1 MFQLALGGY
10 PWWLHHLKSFQTP
23 RIVSYHTCVCLLI
36 SRSYRI
42 LWHFFIVL
50 SGLSTIIDCLGNW
63 LTSFLDFA
71 VFHVLFIDVQSIF
84 SSHYEEY
91 LGEKFP
97 FGSYKQIFIAPEM
110 AVSSSSLGASMSIFS
125 SQVLY
130 DENIIDKVWLHNM
143 SVVLPLCKLRYMC
156 ICAKTQYLGD
166 V

>member
-1 MFQLALGGY
+1 MVAPLEIFPDPQN
-10 PWWLHHLKSFQTP
+10 
-23 RIVSYHTCVCLLI
+23 CLI
-36 SRSYRI
+36 SHMCLPAYKSK
-42 LWHFFIVL
+42 LQNTVAFFYSAFRFVYHHRLPWKLTYKFSGFCCIPCIV
-50 SGLSTIIDCLGNW
+50 
-63 LTSFLDFA
+63 
-71 VFHVLFIDVQSIF
+71 IDVQSIF